1 MNNQPND
8 RAAPAR
14 RSFSRIT
21 PEQFAQEFSKI
32 VPQVRAV
39 LPAHIPFEK
48 FERVVRIAVQKNT
61 ALLECSPKS
70 LFMECV
76 KAASDGLLPDG
87 REGAIVPRWNS
98 QARCKVAVWQPMV
111 AGLMKL
117 ARNSGQI
124 ASISSQVVY
133 KGEKFRV
140 VLGDDETIE
149 HERDLEFAGS
159 DDIVAAYAVA
169 RLKDGSEPIR
179 EVMTWKQ
186 IEKVR
191 NTNDAWDKGPWSKWK
206 DEMARKTVIRRLAKR
221 LPFSTDRDDERLR
234 DAIER
239 TDALMDIQHVVAP
252 IAASDAFEAAAL
264 GLDQPKE
271 DVISLLEQATT
282 FAAVQ
287 ALEERATALVEGA
300 DSEGDIEGASRID
313 GALKDALAR
322 TAPKKPEGAFV

>member
-1 MNNQPND
+1 MDNNTPTQ
-8 RAAPAR
+8 R
-14 RSFSRIT
+14 RQVARIT
-21 PEQFAQEFSKI
+21 PDQFAHEFSKI
-32 VPQVRAV
+32 IPQVQAV

-61 ALLECSPKS
+61 SLLECSPKS

-98 QARCKVAVWQPMV
+98 QARCKEAVWQPMV

-124 ASISSQVVY
+124 ASISSQVVFR
-133 KGEKFRV
+133 GERFRV
-140 VLGDDETIE
+140 VLGDNETIE
-149 HERDLEFAGS
+149 HERDLELAGS

-191 NTNDAWDKGPWSKWK
+191 NVNEYWQKGPWAKWK

-221 LPFSTDRDDERLR
+221 LPFSTDRDDDRLR

-239 TDALMDIQHVVAP
+239 TDALMDINAVVAEQAP
-252 IAASDAFEAAAL
+252 VDAFEAAAM
-264 GLDQPKE
+264 GIEHKTTDIVPM
-271 DVISLLEQATT
+271 LEQATT

-287 ALEERATALVEGA
+287 DLEDQATSLISCLDA
-300 DSEGDIEGASRID
+300 EGDIEGANRVD
-313 GALKDALAR
+313 QALKSALTR
-322 TAPKKPEGAFV
+322 TASGQPEQVPA